1 MSITIHGKEYVTVDE
16 RVQEFHETHPDG
28 KIETNLI
35 TSIDG
40 KFIVKAF
47 VTPNVEVSERVF
59 TGLAYEEVGS
69 SQINQTSALE
79 NCETSAVGRALGFLG
94 IGLIGSI
101 ATGDEV
107 ANAIHQQENKVPYS
121 DDSDIIWFGKHKSE
135 RWADMDDGYL
145 NWVSKNMTGKPKRLA
160 DDELGKR
167 NSDDINENTIKASDD
182 EVQDEI
188 PF

>member
-1 MSITIHGKEYVTVDE
+1 MSVFIHGKEYVTVDE
-16 RVQEFHETHPDG
+16 RVQEFHETHPNG

-35 TSIDG
+35 TSVDG

-167 NSDDINENTIKASDD
+167 NPDDTKASDD